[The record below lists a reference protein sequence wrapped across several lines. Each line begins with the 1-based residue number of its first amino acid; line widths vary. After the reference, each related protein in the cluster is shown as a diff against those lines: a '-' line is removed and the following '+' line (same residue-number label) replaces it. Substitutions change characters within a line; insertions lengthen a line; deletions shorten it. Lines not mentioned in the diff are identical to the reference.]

1 MKASIIIAAYNI
13 ETYIRRCIISIINQT
28 LKDIEIIV
36 VNDGSTDNTL
46 GIIKELYKLDNRIII
61 VNQENKGLI
70 EARKSGLNIAKGEYI
85 LFVDGDDWLEIN
97 TLELLYNNAKE
108 NKSDI
113 IIYNAFLSYDDR
125 KEKFDV
131 IFDSY
136 IDENDYI
143 KNLFLGKILPCIW
156 SRFIKLE
163 FIKSNNIGFPSDISF
178 AEDLAASASLFMYNP
193 KVSLLKENLYNYYQR
208 GDSITNKKNSKV
220 LEVDK
225 ALSFIHNRLREK
237 NLYNKYKEEFEYMV
251 YKHLF
256 SCWFLKYSYEEELNI
271 KLYKQY
277 LNRNISIKDNPL
289 IRKEISSYPLSL
301 RIRVKSYHKNYKYG
315 KVYDN
320 LRRLVKG
327 N

>member
-143 KNLFLGKILPCIW
+143 KNLYYLGSMIN
-156 SRFIKLE
+156 FIAV
-163 FIKSNNIGFPSDISF
+163 FCSPS
-178 AEDLAASASLFMYNP
+178 
-193 KVSLLKENLYNYYQR
+193 
-208 GDSITNKKNSKV
+208 
-220 LEVDK
+220 
-225 ALSFIHNRLREK
+225 
-237 NLYNKYKEEFEYMV
+237 
-251 YKHLF
+251 
-256 SCWFLKYSYEEELNI
+256 
-271 KLYKQY
+271 
-277 LNRNISIKDNPL
+277 ISISVNAGTHTKSSPLGATNPL
-289 IRKEISSYPLSL
+289 AIAI
-301 RIRVKSYHKNYKYG
+301 
-315 KVYDN
+315 DFMA
-320 LRRLVKG
+320 
-327 N
+327 